1 MDIDLVV
8 DADKTMVRLSGR
20 FDYTTHGRFLS
31 QAEGSLVHSACQQL
45 WIDMTEVEYID
56 SSALGMLLM
65 LRDRA
70 RKEGKSVAL
79 SNVRGY
85 VREVIDNAQFNRL
98 FDIH

>member
-8 DADKTMVRLSGR
+8 EAERTRICLSGR

-31 QAEGSLVHSACQQL
+31 QAEGALAQTDRKQL
-45 WIDMTEVEYID
+45 WIDMADVEYID

-79 SNVRGY
+79 VNVRGY
-85 VREVIDNAQFNRL
+85 TRDVIDSAQFNRL